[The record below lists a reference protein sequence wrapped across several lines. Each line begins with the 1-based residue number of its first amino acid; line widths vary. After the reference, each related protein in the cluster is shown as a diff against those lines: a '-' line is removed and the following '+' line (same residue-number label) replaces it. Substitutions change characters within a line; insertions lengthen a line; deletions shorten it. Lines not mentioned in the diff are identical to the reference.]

1 MNISYCKEEAKRL
14 LKGNW
19 LMGFAVVLIYSL
31 ISGLVSSV
39 TAGIGVF
46 ILSVSLFIAVNN
58 VFISAYNGKGYE
70 LQHMVKGYDKGI
82 GNRIAL
88 SALKNI
94 YIFLWSLL
102 FIIPGIVKS
111 YSYALAE
118 YISRENPE
126 KTATECLDESR
137 QIMEG
142 HKMDLFLFDLSFI
155 GWELLTVFTCG
166 ILSIYVLPYKYQA
179 RIIFIDKNIF
189 KLVEIED
196 EVKVKET
203 INAEFKEK
211 ANYCPKC
218 GTKVEN
224 GNNFCPNCG
233 NKI

>member
-31 ISGLVSSV
+31 ISGLVGSV
-39 TAGIGVF
+39 TAGVGVF
-46 ILSVSLFIAVNN
+46 ILSVSLYIAVNN
-58 VFISAYNGKGYE
+58 VFISAYHGKGYE

-118 YISRENPE
+118 FISRENPE

-155 GWELLTVFTCG
+155 GWELLTVCTCG
-166 ILSIYVLPYKYQA
+166 ILSIYVLPYMYQA

-189 KLVEIED
+189 KLNEIED

>member
-88 SALKNI
+88 SALKSI

-155 GWELLTVFTCG
+155 GWELLTALTCG
-166 ILSIYVLPYKYQA
+166 ILSIYVLPYMYQA
-179 RIIFIDKNIF
+179 RIIFIDKNLY
-189 KLVEIED
+189 KLNEIED
-196 EVKVKET
+196 EVKAKDT

>member
-39 TAGIGVF
+39 TAGVGVF
-46 ILSVSLFIAVNN
+46 ILSVSLYIAVNN
-58 VFISAYNGKGYE
+58 VFISAYHGKGYE

-118 YISRENPE
+118 FISRENPE

-155 GWELLTVFTCG
+155 GWELLTALTCG
-166 ILSIYVLPYKYQA
+166 ILSIYVLPYMYQA

-189 KLVEIED
+189 KLNEIED

>member
-39 TAGIGVF
+39 TAGVGVF

-58 VFISAYNGKGYE
+58 VFISAYYGKGYE

-118 YISRENPE
+118 FISRENPE

-196 EVKVKET
+196 EVKVKDT
-203 INAEFKEK
+203 INAEFKERP
-211 ANYCPKC
+211 NYCPKC